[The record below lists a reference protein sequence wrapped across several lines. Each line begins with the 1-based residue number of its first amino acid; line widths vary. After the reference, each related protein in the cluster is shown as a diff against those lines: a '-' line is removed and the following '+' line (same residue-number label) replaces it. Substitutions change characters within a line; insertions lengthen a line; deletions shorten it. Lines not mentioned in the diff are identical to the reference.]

1 MARQYNDPIG
11 GTLII
16 PAAYAS
22 ITVAPSNGGLSTTG
36 VLALV
41 GEADAGADWSEEA
54 ANGELQD
61 NSFGP
66 DDFQAVVDKYKSG
79 RLVDAFRAAASATV
93 DPAIA
98 GAFTSCI
105 IVKTNVGTK
114 ATAPLTNIDSAAYPS
129 LVAKAAGALGNLI
142 YFNVTNPT
150 TAALPTATV
159 TWIPT
164 VSNAKVVNFS
174 ANGVKAAAVTATTGL
189 SPASAQA
196 AIHALSGVACTGGGS
211 RTVAAVS
218 ATVNVALVSGV
229 TATFTRTTGTWPA
242 AVVAG
247 DTLVVPAASSL
258 KGASDKNVGAYQI
271 QSVTGTSTVITAIK
285 LSDSTM
291 PAAVAGTV
299 TAPES
304 ATGTMDAD
312 DTDLIAYAP
321 LVITVDAP
329 ATLAGRAASLEVSE
343 PTVVEEVFYTTGGV
357 KATWV
362 SVSTDPYVIK
372 GVSELSASINS
383 NRQSDNIS
391 EAIFAGGEIAL
402 EVGCTAATA
411 TVTINAT
418 QCILNDGVLTTTLT
432 LASYPTIADLSNYIN
447 SLATWS
453 AAPFTAILGNLPTSA
468 LDEGVFNAACYQAG
482 AKVARVKTDAYR
494 MVNAIANSQ
503 LVEFD
508 SAPSASIPLA
518 AATYV
523 YLGSLVLGA
532 KGGTTDQQF
541 ANAIDGLQ
549 QVRCNFIVPL
559 VSRDAAG
566 GDVADGLT
574 DAASTYTVDGV
585 NAYLKSHVHA
595 MSTMK
600 AKRNRQAFISKRDTF
615 TIVSNSAANIASYRC
630 AMVFQDVKSA
640 VSGSIAQYQ
649 PYMGAVL
656 AAATQAGAFYKSL
669 VRKQVNT
676 SGVVQAAGDWSYN
689 LDSNVEAALLS
700 GLNPIRRAEEGG
712 FVWVSDQTTYGKDT
726 NNVYN
731 SIQMVYAADT
741 VALTTAQRMERA
753 FVGQSVADVSAPVAL
768 SYLDGIMSDFLRL
781 KLIAPSVDAPLGYKN
796 ARIVIQGPVM
806 RVSVEVKIA
815 GSIYFIPISFYVT
828 EITQTATG
836 A

>member
-22 ITVAPSNGGLSTTG
+22 ISVAPSNGGLSNTG
-36 VLALV
+36 VLAIV
-41 GEADAGADWSEEA
+41 GEADSGADWSEDA

-61 NSFGP
+61 NSYGP
-66 DDFQAVVDKYKSG
+66 DEFQAVIDKYKSG
-79 RLVDAFRAAASATV
+79 RIVDAFRAAASAVV
-93 DPAIA
+93 DPNIN
-98 GAFTSCI
+98 GTFSGCI

-114 ATAPLTNIDSAAYPS
+114 SAAVLTNIDSAAYPS
-129 LVAKAAGALGNLI
+129 LNAKSAGALGNLI

-150 TAALPTATV
+150 LTALPTATV

-189 SPASAQA
+189 SPASAQS
-196 AIHALSGVACTGGGS
+196 AIHALSGVSCTGGGT
-211 RTVAAVS
+211 RTVAAIS

-247 DTLVVPAASSL
+247 DTLVVPAGSSI

-321 LVITVDAP
+321 LVISADAP
-329 ATLAGRAASLEVSE
+329 ATLAGRAASLEISE
-343 PTVVEEVFYTTGGV
+343 PTVVEEVFYTVGGI

-362 SVSTDPYVIK
+362 SVSTDPYVIA
-372 GVSELSASINS
+372 GVSEISAQINA

-391 EAIFAGGEIAL
+391 EALAAGGEIGM
-402 EVGCTAATA
+402 EIGCTATTA

-418 QCILNDGVLTTTLT
+418 QCILNDGVLTTTLS
-432 LASYPTIADLSNYIN
+432 LALYPTISDLTTYIN

-453 AAPFTAILGNLPTSA
+453 SAAFTAVLGNLPPSA
-468 LDEGVFNAACYQAG
+468 LDEGVFNAASYQAG
-482 AKVARVKTDAYR
+482 AKTARIKTDAYR
-494 MVNAIANSQ
+494 MALAVEASQ
-503 LVEFD
+503 LVEFV
-508 SAPSASIPLA
+508 SAPSASIPKA
-518 AATYV
+518 AATFV
-523 YLGSLVLGA
+523 YLTNGT
-532 KGGTTDQQF
+532 KGGTTAAQF
-541 ANAIDGLQ
+541 AAAIDALQ
-549 QVRCNFIVPL
+549 QVRCNFVIPL
-559 VSRDAAG
+559 ISRDAAG
-566 GDVADGLT
+566 GDVADGFT
-574 DAASTYTVDGV
+574 EASSTYEVDAV
-585 NAYLKSHVHA
+585 NAYLKGHVHA

-600 AKRNRQAFISKRDTF
+600 VKRNRQAFISKRDTF
-615 TIVSNSAANIASYRC
+615 SIVSNSAANIASYRC

-640 VSGSIAQYQ
+640 ASGSIVQYQ
-649 PYMGAVL
+649 PYIGAVL

-676 SGVVQAAGDWSYN
+676 SGVLQAAGDWSYN
-689 LDSNVEAALLS
+689 FDTQIENALKA

-753 FVGQSVADVSAPVAL
+753 FVGQSVADVTAAVAL

-781 KLIAPSVDAPLGYKN
+781 KLISTSADAPLGYKN

-828 EITQTATG
+828 EITQSAG

>member
-22 ITVAPSNGGLSTTG
+22 ISVAPSSGGLSTTG
-36 VLALV
+36 VLAII

-61 NSFGP
+61 NAFGP
-66 DDFQAVVDKYKSG
+66 DEFQAVIDKYKSG
-79 RLVDAFRAAASATV
+79 RIVDAFRAAASAAV
-93 DPAIA
+93 DPAIN
-98 GAFTSCI
+98 GSFTSCI

-114 ATAPLTNIDSAAYPS
+114 ATATLTNIDSAAYPS

-142 YFNVTNPT
+142 YFNITNPT
-150 TAALPTATV
+150 VAALPTVTA

-164 VSNAKVVNFS
+164 VSNAKIVNFS
-174 ANGVKAAAVTATTGL
+174 ANGVKAAAVTATTGY
-189 SPASAQA
+189 SPMSAQL
-196 AIHALSGVACTGGGS
+196 AIHALSGVSCTGGGN
-211 RTVAAVS
+211 RAATAIS

-242 AVVAG
+242 AVAVG
-247 DTLVVPAASSL
+247 DTLVIPAGSSL

-285 LSDSTM
+285 LSDSDM

-299 TAPES
+299 TVPES

-312 DTDLIAYAP
+312 DTDLIVYAP

-329 ATLAGRAASLEVSE
+329 ATLAGVAASLEISE
-343 PTVVEEVFYTTGGV
+343 ASVVEEVFYTTGGV
-357 KATWV
+357 KASWV
-362 SVSTDPYVIK
+362 SKSTGAYVIK
-372 GVSELSASINS
+372 GVSELSVSLNS

-391 EAIFAGGEIAL
+391 ETIVAGGEIAL
-402 EVGCTAATA
+402 EVGCTAAAA

-453 AAPFTAILGNLPTSA
+453 AAPFTAVLGNLPSSA
-468 LDEGVFNAACYQAG
+468 LDEGIFACATYQG
-482 AKVARVKTDAYR
+482 GKVARVKTDAYR
-494 MVNAIANSQ
+494 IINAIANSQ
-503 LVEFD
+503 LVTFA
-508 SAPSASIPLA
+508 SAPSASLPKA
-518 AATYV
+518 AASYV
-523 YLGSLVLGA
+523 YLSGGL
-532 KGGTTDQQF
+532 KGGTTASGF
-541 ANAIDGLQ
+541 AAAIDALQ
-549 QVRCNFIVPL
+549 QVRCNFVIPL
-559 VSRDAAG
+559 ISRDAVGA
-566 GDVADGLT
+566 DIVDGLT
-574 DAASTYTVDGV
+574 DASSTYQVDAV
-585 NAYLKSHVHA
+585 NAYVKSHVHA

-600 AKRNRQAFISKRDTF
+600 AKRNRQGFISKRDTF
-615 TIVSNSAANIASYRC
+615 TVVSNSAANIASYRC

-640 VSGSIAQYQ
+640 VSGSVVQYQ
-649 PYMGAVL
+649 PWLGAVL

-689 LDSNVEAALLS
+689 LDTQVESALIA

-753 FVGQSVADVSAPVAL
+753 FVGQSVADVTAAVAL

-781 KLIAPSVDAPLGYKN
+781 KLIATSTDAPLGYKN

-815 GSIYFIPISFYVT
+815 GSIYFIPIAFYVT
-828 EITQTATG
+828 EITQSATG